1 MMLSRRWKDW
11 MTVGTGLPAEPV
23 WHFTIGWLA
32 VCSQEFDYQVVS
44 PKLSCGSLSVF
55 SFPLCLCEWGC
66 HSVCVCGVWDYTA
79 SGKNTGVAEP
89 WIKISSYNTLSLAAN
104 SAMVLWDKTFKLWP
118 LAGGL
123 MIMLWVIWWH
133 LKGKGGDRNMA
144 YSNSS
149 YLWRRQTEANPK
161 ANGNFNSYLN
171 SVRQFTTA
179 LFEELKLKHQN

>member
-1 MMLSRRWKDW
+1 MSRRWKDW
-11 MTVGTGLPAEPV
+11 VTVGTGLPAEPV

-32 VCSQEFDYQVVS
+32 VCSREFNYQVVS

-55 SFPLCLCEWGC
+55 SSPLCLCEWGC

-89 WIKISSYNTLSLAAN
+89 WIRISSCNTLSLAAD

-123 MIMLWVIWWH
+123 MITLCVIWWH
-133 LKGKGGDRNMA
+133 LKGKGGDRNTA

-149 YLWRRQTEANPK
+149 YLWRTQTWANPK
-161 ANGNFNSYLN
+161 ANGSFNSYLN

-179 LFEELKLKHQN
+179 SFEELKLKHQN